1 MNTEINPS
9 SKPSIQD
16 FQAFIGGLLESETE
30 KKIDG
35 IRPLTQGLGLESP
48 KKQEPAPLAPAA
60 APIAQKPGPIAPREA
75 SRVATPHPV
84 YKPQPSLISNQA
96 PRVEVA
102 PPVSAPKEVAETEP
116 VLKKEIN
123 TAAAP
128 PPLPTVPLTRRTL
141 SFFLDQVFVGAVWLL
156 SLAITSNLFSG
167 FETGLSLGVLGSLS
181 EPFLFRLAVIQYAV
195 FWMAYLGFS
204 LGFFNRTFGMW
215 VWGIRISY
223 GNEKDE
229 NYHLRKL
236 MRIIWSF
243 VFYVSIIPSLVLAFR
258 KNDRNLIDI
267 LSGSN
272 LYLPHSGE

>member
-1 MNTEINPS
+1 MNIEMHPS

-48 KKQEPAPLAPAA
+48 QKQEPAPLAPAA
-60 APIAQKPGPIAPREA
+60 ASLTQKPGPIPPREA

-102 PPVSAPKEVAETEP
+102 PAVSAPKEITKAEQ
-116 VLKKEIN
+116 VLKEEIK
-123 TAAAP
+123 TAVAP

-141 SFFLDQVFVGAVWLL
+141 SFFLDQVLVGVLWLL
-156 SLAITSNLFSG
+156 SLAITSNVFSG
-167 FETGLSLGVLGSLS
+167 FETGMSMGVLGSLS
-181 EPFLFRLAVIQYAV
+181 EPFFFRLSVIQYAV
-195 FWMAYLGFS
+195 FWMVYLGFS
-204 LGFFNRTFGMW
+204 LGIFNRTFGMW

-223 GNEKDE
+223 GNDKDE